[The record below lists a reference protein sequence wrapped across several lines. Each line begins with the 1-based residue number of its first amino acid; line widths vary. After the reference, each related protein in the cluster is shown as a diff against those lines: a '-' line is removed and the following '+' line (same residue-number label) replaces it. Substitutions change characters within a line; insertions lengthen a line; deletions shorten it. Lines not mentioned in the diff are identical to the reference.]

1 VNAPAEFLDRPAH
14 SFDAVVGIGNE
25 ARPSFRRVAHLTEIM
40 RHGFLLVLRGIL
52 ARPGKPR
59 KVKLAGELGNYAP
72 EKKRVQEKMKKVE
85 NFS

>member
-1 VNAPAEFLDRPAH
+1 
-14 SFDAVVGIGNE
+14 
-25 ARPSFRRVAHLTEIM
+25 M

-52 ARPGKPR
+52 ARPAKPR
-59 KVKLAGELGNYAP
+59 KVKLAGEFGNYAP